1 MFVVRLYV
9 TLCDCDGRR
18 QSETHCRLHIYASE
32 PAVHAVCRVSG
43 NYALTWS
50 RVPKYLSTW
59 VSRTPSGA
67 SANPHPLA
75 LLLLPHRLRSP
86 GVFPAFVR
94 FVSPLPLRDPPSPS
108 PTPVRTRLHS
118 TALHSALP
126 TSNDRIAGSAPA
138 NQRWRGIG
146 LGKCGSVSAPMPG
159 EQRAAAAPTSQLQ
172 AHQLKHKH
180 KHKPFLIPAAAS
192 LSSLL

>member
-75 LLLLPHRLRSP
+75 LLLLPLRLRSP

-118 TALHSALP
+118 TPLHSTPHCLRQTIALQVRRRP
-126 TSNDRIAGSAPA
+126 ISVGGALVWGSAVPYLRPCQESSELLLHPPA
-138 NQRWRGIG
+138 NCRRI
-146 LGKCGSVSAPMPG
+146 SSS
-159 EQRAAAAPTSQLQ
+159 TSTSTS
-172 AHQLKHKH
+172 H
-180 KHKPFLIPAAAS
+180 S
-192 LSSLL
+192 